1 MKKLY
6 LSLFLFLSTLI
17 VASPSLYGPSGLVT
31 IPTAEALKYKEFN
44 MSLDNLWS
52 KTNEDYDDWIYK
64 VNLGTFENWEFGIVG
79 GQVPTEGVF
88 LNVKYYLLSDNS
100 TQPLSFAIGSEKLT
114 SNSDTSIY
122 MVASKK
128 FRPDF
133 GFHFG
138 FKAIFGEE
146 ELDPSFMTGLNYVFS
161 DILEFMADVS
171 GQEDKYTFNA
181 GVHLYIIR
189 DLAIRAFITDIGQAY
204 KTSDDEI
211 DGIGTQL
218 GIGFAYTKFL

>member
-1 MKKLY
+1 MKKIFL
-6 LSLFLFLSTLI
+6 LFSLVLSTLI
-17 VASPSLYGPSGLVT
+17 VASPTLYGPSGLVT

-44 MSLDNLWS
+44 LSVDNLWS

-88 LNVKYYLLSDNS
+88 LNVKYYLMSDNS

-114 SNSDTSIY
+114 STSDTSIY

-128 FRPDF
+128 FRPDL

-138 FKAIFGEE
+138 FRAIFGEE
-146 ELDPSFMTGLNYVFS
+146 ALDPSFMTGVNYVFS
-161 DILEFMADVS
+161 DILEFMTDVN
-171 GQEDKYTFNA
+171 GQEDKYTVNA
-181 GVHLYIIR
+181 SVQLYIIR
-189 DLAIRAFITDIGQAY
+189 DLAIRATITDLGQLY
-204 KTSDDEI
+204 KTSSDDIE
-211 DGIGTQL
+211 GIGTQL
-218 GIGFAYTKFL
+218 GLGFTYTKFL